1 MTPLTPN
8 FVNNCPTE
16 NGFRMRGLEMTRIE
30 VFVDAAFAFSITML
44 VISFDSIPKTFPDM
58 VLAIKGIPAFLLSVT
73 QLVWIWY
80 THNIWSKRFG
90 LDNAM
95 TVALSTALLSVIL
108 IYIYPL
114 RILFEGM
121 FNWFSGGYLPVDF
134 AMSSYT
140 DLSTMF
146 VFLGTGFF
154 SLSLIFVLMH
164 RYAASLKNELLL
176 NEFEL
181 YETKTIELLWLAA
194 AGIGVL
200 VVLVAFIIPAPL
212 TPFSGFAFMPLIF
225 ILRLI
230 RIKRNRSAPEVD

>member
-1 MTPLTPN
+1 
-8 FVNNCPTE
+8 
-16 NGFRMRGLEMTRIE
+16 
-30 VFVDAAFAFSITML
+30 
-44 VISFDSIPKTFPDM
+44 M

-80 THNIWSKRFG
+80 THNVWSKRFG

-114 RILFEGM
+114 RIMFEGM
-121 FNWFSGGYLPVDF
+121 FSWFTGGYLPVDF

-194 AGIGVL
+194 ASTGVL
-200 VVLVAFIIPAPL
+200 VVLAAFIIPMPL
-212 TPFSGFAFMPLIF
+212 TPFTGFAFLPLGF
-225 ILRLI
+225 LLRLI
-230 RIKRNRSAPEVD
+230 RSRRNRSAPH